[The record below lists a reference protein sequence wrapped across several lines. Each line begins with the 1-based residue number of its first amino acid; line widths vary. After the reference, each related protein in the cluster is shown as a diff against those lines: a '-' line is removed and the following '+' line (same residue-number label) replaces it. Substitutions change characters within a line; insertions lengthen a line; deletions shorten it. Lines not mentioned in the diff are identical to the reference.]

1 MITSSDEKFKPLHGA
16 WLEKEQIKKIMCKR
30 FKILQTYQNNLF
42 KTTEKSQLNKY
53 QNYWIILKNVIR

>member
-1 MITSSDEKFKPLHGA
+1 MVGKRS
-16 WLEKEQIKKIMCKR
+16 IKKIMCIR

-53 QNYWIILKNVIR
+53 QNYW